1 MAKLTDIVPAP
12 SPAHGSPAQ
21 PARQANTHRK
31 LMPLVDAALILVG
44 IAIAYW
50 MRYLVRWP
58 PPFDSILREVLTQN
72 FVPLTAFLP
81 LAVPLALLTLV
92 QFAAQGLYRMPR
104 GAGLLDHSGIILGA
118 VTTSIAVLI
127 VVVFIYR
134 PFYYSRLIF
143 ALAWFTISLLLIATR
158 AVVINVQRWRWTRG
172 VGRERILVVGGTGLG
187 RNVMESIVAH
197 PFLGYELA
205 GYLDDR
211 DPPPGSERPQQHFR
225 HLGRIHELDRVLHG
239 ASVDQVIIALPFW
252 EHHRLPELAAACRAA
267 GVEFRVAPDLYE
279 LSFDRVDVGDLMGIP
294 LIGLKELRLRGWN
307 LVTKRAIDLVVVALA
322 LPLVAPLSLVLAL
335 AIRRDSPGPAIF
347 RQERVGKNGRLFT
360 CYKFRTMVVDAEQ
373 RKAELQ
379 ALNEADGPL
388 FKMRDDPRTTN
399 LGRWLRR
406 YSLDE
411 LPQLWNILR
420 GEMSWVG
427 PRPATPAETAQFEE
441 WHHRRFEVMP
451 GLTGL
456 SQVLGRSDMSFD
468 EMVRLDIFYAEHWSP
483 AMDVRIM
490 LQTVPV
496 VFHGRGAY

>member
-1 MAKLTDIVPAP
+1 LAKLTDIVPAKVP
-12 SPAHGSPAQ
+12 AHSSPASAQRRPA
-21 PARQANTHRK
+21 ARA
-31 LMPLVDAALILVG
+31 LLAPLSDAVLILAG
-44 IAIAYW
+44 FAIAYW

-58 PPFDSILREVLTQN
+58 PPFDSIVREVLTQN
-72 FVPLTAFLP
+72 FVPITAFLP
-81 LAVPLALLTLV
+81 IALPLTLLLLA

-104 GAGLLDHSGIILGA
+104 AAGLLEHSGIILSA
-118 VTTSIAVLI
+118 VTTSMAVLI

-143 ALAWFTISLLLIATR
+143 ALAWFTISLLLIASR
-158 AVVINVQRWRWTRG
+158 AVLINVQRYRWTRG
-172 VGRERILVVGGTGLG
+172 VGRDRILVVGGTGLG
-187 RNVMESIVAH
+187 RHVMESIVAH

-205 GYLDDR
+205 GFLDDR
-211 DPPPGSERPQQHFR
+211 EPRPAADRPHQHFR
-225 HLGRIHELDRVLHG
+225 QLGHIHELDTVLQH
-239 ASVDQVIIALPFW
+239 AAVDQVIIALPFW
-252 EHHRLPELAAACRAA
+252 EHHRLPELAATCRAA

-307 LVTKRAIDLVVVALA
+307 LLTKRAIDVALVLLS
-322 LPLVAPLSLVLAL
+322 LPLVLPLSLALAL
-335 AIRRDSPGPAIF
+335 AIRRDSPGPVIF
-347 RQERVGKNGRLFT
+347 RQQRVGRDGRLFT
-360 CYKFRTMVVDAEQ
+360 CYKFRTMVADAEA
-373 RKAELQ
+373 RKAELE

-388 FKMRDDPRTTN
+388 FKMRNDPRTTDV
-399 LGRWLRR
+399 GRWLRR

-427 PRPATPAETAQFEE
+427 PRPATPTETAQFEE
-441 WHHRRFEVMP
+441 WHHRRFEVTP

-483 AMDVRIM
+483 AMDFRIL
-490 LQTVPV
+490 LQTVPAV
-496 VFHGRGAY
+496 LHGRGAY